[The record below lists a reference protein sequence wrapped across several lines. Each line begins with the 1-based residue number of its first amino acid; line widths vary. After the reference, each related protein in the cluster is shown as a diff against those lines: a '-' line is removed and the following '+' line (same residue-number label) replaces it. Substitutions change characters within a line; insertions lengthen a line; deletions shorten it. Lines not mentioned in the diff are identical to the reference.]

1 MEVKQNTAEEENM
14 PEWVRPN
21 LVNEKGELE
30 RTMRDFLGEEVTSG
44 NLNRFMNILNNSPI
58 IELSDIDWE
67 VLDNTDS
74 FHNVHPG
81 QIEEER
87 KLAGEYGRNFE
98 NILNAFKQGRNME
111 CPIIVKNKEG
121 QLHLV
126 SGNTRLMIARA
137 LAIRPKVI
145 VGEDS

>member
-58 IELSDIDWE
+58 IGICPRMAEPLTCLATS
-67 VLDNTDS
+67 LLMR
-74 FHNVHPG
+74 P
-81 QIEEER
+81 ER
-87 KLAGEYGRNFE
+87 A
-98 NILNAFKQGRNME
+98 
-111 CPIIVKNKEG
+111 IV
-121 QLHLV
+121 
-126 SGNTRLMIARA
+126 
-137 LAIRPKVI
+137 
-145 VGEDS
+145 